1 LDTLSKKMLWAADE
15 TALDLFARRPTRGFL
30 TGMRFLD
37 SPVSSAPAPG
47 GRAAE
52 SDGFQPRHVVEVS
65 GDDATS
71 APLVLLHVIAAFLT
85 RAQDGDPPMEH
96 EKVFVF
102 DHECELAA
110 PFLLRIVVDKLKAT
124 VQDPTERMAGPL
136 LSSLYLLVTILTA
149 TAVQ

>member
-1 LDTLSKKMLWAADE
+1 
-15 TALDLFARRPTRGFL
+15 
-30 TGMRFLD
+30 MRFLD
-37 SPVSSAPAPG
+37 SPVSSAPALG

-65 GDDATS
+65 GDDATP

-124 VQDPTERMAGPL
+124 ALARQLLERVVVFECRDSFQWLATINKLHFDL
-136 LSSLYLLVTILTA
+136 LEA
-149 TAVQ
+149 PPA